1 MCTGRVGLRE
11 SKMRL
16 YFTESERERA
26 RALAALLTL
35 LLFSS
40 FGTLCGSLATCCCCA
55 CSLSVVRRPC
65 AHGSPFL
72 SVLDIL
78 EFTLYALDAASGR
91 GIGYLCR
98 VPRGAVGCAGCA
110 AAAAR
115 AAPPGPA
122 VWCTRKWDR

>member
-40 FGTLCGSLATCCCCA
+40 FHFWDFGSLAVLC
-55 CSLSVVRRPC
+55 VRLLLAVAR
-65 AHGSPFL
+65 SP
-72 SVLDIL
+72 
-78 EFTLYALDAASGR
+78 
-91 GIGYLCR
+91 
-98 VPRGAVGCAGCA
+98 
-110 AAAAR
+110 
-115 AAPPGPA
+115 
-122 VWCTRKWDR
+122 